1 MPSHNRVSL
10 SHFLLTTGL
19 TMNQS
24 NERVPATAERADP
37 TLDLGRFTATGPLKV
52 LINPI
57 LTVSNIVMELIG
69 LISVALAA
77 SKLLLAPKRRT
88 IFSALF
94 YRQLYNTGVRAL
106 YINGAVGI
114 LIGTLVISRLFYYIP
129 NQVLEEQFGYL
140 FMVIVFRELGP
151 LISGVI
157 LIARSATA
165 ITAEIGYLRLR
176 REFQVLN
183 GLGISPVF
191 MFLLPVFFA
200 FPLSL
205 LLMFIYFDLVVFL
218 SSYAVIWIVNPDAD
232 FLSLLSAILNQISL
246 NEIAI
251 NALKAILG
259 GMMIGVISIHFG
271 AKVEDSFTDV
281 SDAISN
287 STTTQLMVFFI
298 INILLSL
305 LAYTQ

>member
-1 MPSHNRVSL
+1 MTEPHDPDTNSSQDQL
-10 SHFLLTTGL
+10 TLL
-19 TMNQS
+19 
-24 NERVPATAERADP
+24 
-37 TLDLGRFTATGPLKV
+37 GPIKLA
-52 LINPI
+52 LNPI
-57 LTVSNIVMELIG
+57 LGIGHTILELIG
-69 LISVALAA
+69 LISVALSA
-77 SKLLLAPKRRT
+77 SPLLLNKKRRR
-88 IFSALF
+88 IFLSLF
-94 YRQLYNTGVRAL
+94 FRQIYNTGVKAL
-106 YINGAVGI
+106 YINGAVAV
-114 LIGTLVISRLFYYIP
+114 LIGAVLISRLFEYLTQ
-129 NQVLEEQFGYL
+129 QVFNEQFGYF

-151 LISGVI
+151 LISGII

-165 ITAEIGYLRLR
+165 VTAEIGYLRLR

-191 MFLLPVFFA
+191 LFLLPVFFA

-218 SSYAVIWIVNPDAD
+218 SSYVVIWVSDPSAN
-232 FLSLLSAILNQISL
+232 FLVLLLAILDQISL

-251 NALKAILG
+251 NAVKALLG

-271 AKVEDSFTDV
+271 AKVEDSYSEV

-287 STTTQLMVFFI
+287 STTTQLMVFFV

>member
-1 MPSHNRVSL
+1 MSL
-10 SHFLLTTGL
+10 SDDTLRQKPNPP
-19 TMNQS
+19 M
-24 NERVPATAERADP
+24 TAETVDSDVP
-37 TLDLGRFTATGPLKV
+37 NRFTVLGPLKMMANPIAQ
-52 LINPI
+52 LIN
-57 LTVSNIVMELIG
+57 TFMDLIG
-69 LISVALAA
+69 LISVALTA
-77 SKLLLAPKRRT
+77 SKLLFEKKRRGV
-88 IFSALF
+88 FMALF
-94 YRQLYNTGVRAL
+94 YRQIYNTGVRAL
-106 YINGAVGI
+106 YINGAVGV
-114 LIGTLVISRLFYYIP
+114 LIGTLLISRLFDYIP
-129 NQVLEEQFGYL
+129 SQVMEDQFGYL

-157 LIARSATA
+157 LIARSATS

-191 MFLLPVFFA
+191 LFLLPVFFA

-218 SSYAVIWIVNPDAD
+218 SSYAVIWLSNPNAD
-232 FLSLLSAILNQISL
+232 FFALLSAILNQISL

-251 NALKAILG
+251 NGLKAVLG

-271 AKVEDSFTDV
+271 AKVENTFTEV

-287 STTTQLMVFFI
+287 STTTQLMVFFV
-298 INILLSL
+298 INILLSI

>member
-1 MPSHNRVSL
+1 MSRPNDTSKQEPNQRVTVEPIDSD
-10 SHFLLTTGL
+10 
-19 TMNQS
+19 
-24 NERVPATAERADP
+24 VPN
-37 TLDLGRFTATGPLKV
+37 RFTLLGPLKMLV
-52 LINPI
+52 NPVAQ
-57 LTVSNIVMELIG
+57 LTRTIMDLIG

-77 SKLLLAPKRRT
+77 SKLLFETKRRG
-88 IFSALF
+88 IFMALF
-94 YRQLYNTGVRAL
+94 YRQIYNTGVRAL
-106 YINGAVGI
+106 YINGAVAV
-114 LIGTLVISRLFYYIP
+114 LVGTRLISRLFDYIP
-129 NQVLEEQFGYL
+129 NQVMEDQFGYL

-157 LIARSATA
+157 LIARSATS

-191 MFLLPVFFA
+191 LFLLPVFFA

-218 SSYAVIWIVNPDAD
+218 SSYAVIWLSNPSAD
-232 FLSLLSAILNQISL
+232 FFALLTAILNQISL

-251 NALKAILG
+251 NGLKAVLG

-271 AKVEDSFTDV
+271 AKVENSFTEV

-287 STTTQLMVFFI
+287 STTTQLLVFFV
-298 INILLSL
+298 INILLSI

>member
-1 MPSHNRVSL
+1 VTPTEES
-10 SHFLLTTGL
+10 
-19 TMNQS
+19 
-24 NERVPATAERADP
+24 RVPSSDKPITVSPAGAEVQN
-37 TLDLGRFTATGPLKV
+37 RFTLLGPFKMLLNPIAQ
-52 LINPI
+52 LINTI
-57 LTVSNIVMELIG
+57 MDLIG

-77 SKLLLAPKRRT
+77 RKLLLEKKRRG
-88 IFSALF
+88 IFMALF
-94 YRQLYNTGVRAL
+94 YRQIYNTGVRAL
-106 YINGAVGI
+106 YINGAVGV
-114 LIGTLVISRLFYYIP
+114 LIGTLLISRLFDYIP
-129 NQVLEEQFGYL
+129 KQVMEEQFGYL

-157 LIARSATA
+157 LIARSATS

-191 MFLLPVFFA
+191 LFLLPVFFA

-218 SSYAVIWIVNPDAD
+218 SSYAMIWLADPNAD
-232 FLSLLSAILNQISL
+232 FFALLSAILNQISL

-251 NALKAILG
+251 NGLKAVLG

-271 AKVEDSFTDV
+271 AKVENSFTEV

-287 STTTQLMVFFI
+287 STTTQLMVFFV
-298 INILLSL
+298 INILLSI

>member
-1 MPSHNRVSL
+1 MPSRNRVSL

-37 TLDLGRFTATGPLKV
+37 TLALSRFTATGPLKV

-57 LTVSNIVMELIG
+57 LTLSNIVMELIG

-94 YRQLYNTGVRAL
+94 YRQLYNTGVRAH

>member
-1 MPSHNRVSL
+1 MQPAKGLRDEASARQNGSISCNAVIGPPSMSL
-10 SHFLLTTGL
+10 ADDPPK
-19 TMNQS
+19 QKS
-24 NERVPATAERADP
+24 NEPMRVKSVDYEVPN
-37 TLDLGRFTATGPLKV
+37 RFTVLGPLKMLV
-52 LINPI
+52 NPVAQ
-57 LTVSNIVMELIG
+57 LTSTVMDLIG

-77 SKLLLAPKRRT
+77 SKLLFVKKRRG
-88 IFSALF
+88 IFMALF
-94 YRQLYNTGVRAL
+94 YRQIYNTGVRAL
-106 YINGAVGI
+106 YINGAIGV
-114 LIGTLVISRLFYYIP
+114 LVGTLLISRLFDYIP
-129 NQVLEEQFGYL
+129 NQVMEDQFGYL

-183 GLGISPVF
+183 GLGIS
-191 MFLLPVFFA
+191 
-200 FPLSL
+200 
-205 LLMFIYFDLVVFL
+205 
-218 SSYAVIWIVNPDAD
+218 
-232 FLSLLSAILNQISL
+232 L

-251 NALKAILG
+251 NGLKAVLG

-271 AKVEDSFTDV
+271 AKVESSFTEV

-287 STTTQLMVFFI
+287 STTTQLMVFFV
-298 INILLSL
+298 INILLSV

>member
-1 MPSHNRVSL
+1 MPSRNRVSL

-19 TMNQS
+19 TMHQS

-37 TLDLGRFTATGPLKV
+37 TLALGRFTATGPLKV

-57 LTVSNIVMELIG
+57 LTLSNIVMELIG

>member
-1 MPSHNRVSL
+1 M
-10 SHFLLTTGL
+10 
-19 TMNQS
+19 
-24 NERVPATAERADP
+24 D
-37 TLDLGRFTATGPLKV
+37 
-52 LINPI
+52 
-57 LTVSNIVMELIG
+57 LIG

-77 SKLLLAPKRRT
+77 SKLLFETKRRG
-88 IFSALF
+88 IFMALF
-94 YRQLYNTGVRAL
+94 YRQIYNTGVRAL
-106 YINGAVGI
+106 YINGAVAV
-114 LIGTLVISRLFYYIP
+114 LVGTLLISRLFDYIP
-129 NQVLEEQFGYL
+129 NQVMEDQFGYL

-157 LIARSATA
+157 LIARSATS

-191 MFLLPVFFA
+191 LFLLPVFFA

-218 SSYAVIWIVNPDAD
+218 SSYAVIWLSNPSAD
-232 FLSLLSAILNQISL
+232 FFALLSAILNQISL

-251 NALKAILG
+251 NGLKAVLG

-271 AKVEDSFTDV
+271 AKVENSFTEV

-287 STTTQLMVFFI
+287 STTTQLLVFFV
-298 INILLSL
+298 INILLSI

>member
-1 MPSHNRVSL
+1 MSL
-10 SHFLLTTGL
+10 FDDTPARKPDASMTTVAGA
-19 TMNQS
+19 S
-24 NERVPATAERADP
+24 EVPN
-37 TLDLGRFTATGPLKV
+37 RFTALGPLKMLV
-52 LINPI
+52 NPI
-57 LTVSNIVMELIG
+57 AQVINTILDLIG

-77 SKLLLAPKRRT
+77 SKLLLEKKRRG
-88 IFSALF
+88 IFMALF
-94 YRQLYNTGVRAL
+94 YRQIYNTGVRAL
-106 YINGAVGI
+106 YINGAVAV
-114 LIGTLVISRLFYYIP
+114 LVGTLLISRLFDYIP
-129 NQVLEEQFGYL
+129 NQVMEEQFGYL

-157 LIARSATA
+157 LIARSATS

-191 MFLLPVFFA
+191 LFLLPVFFA

-218 SSYAVIWIVNPDAD
+218 SSYAMIWLSNPNAD
-232 FLSLLSAILNQISL
+232 FFALLSAILNQISL

-251 NALKAILG
+251 NGLKAVLG

-271 AKVEDSFTDV
+271 AKVENSFTEV

-287 STTTQLMVFFI
+287 STTTQLMVFFV
-298 INILLSL
+298 INILLSI

>member
-1 MPSHNRVSL
+1 LTEPHDPHPNSSQGQL
-10 SHFLLTTGL
+10 TLL
-19 TMNQS
+19 
-24 NERVPATAERADP
+24 
-37 TLDLGRFTATGPLKV
+37 GPIKLA
-52 LINPI
+52 LNPI
-57 LTVSNIVMELIG
+57 LGIGHTILELIG
-69 LISVALAA
+69 LISVALSA
-77 SKLLLAPKRRT
+77 SPLLLNKKRRR
-88 IFSALF
+88 IFLSLF
-94 YRQLYNTGVRAL
+94 FRQIYNTGVKAL
-106 YINGAVGI
+106 YINGAVAV
-114 LIGTLVISRLFYYIP
+114 LIGAVLISRLFEYLP
-129 NQVLEEQFGYL
+129 QQVLNEQFGYF

-151 LISGVI
+151 LISGII

-165 ITAEIGYLRLR
+165 VTAEIGYLRLR

-191 MFLLPVFFA
+191 LFLLPVFFA

-218 SSYAVIWIVNPDAD
+218 SSYVVIWVSDPSAN
-232 FLSLLSAILNQISL
+232 FLVLLLAILDQISL

-251 NALKAILG
+251 NAVKALLG

-271 AKVEDSFTDV
+271 AKVEDSYSEV

-287 STTTQLMVFFI
+287 STTTQLMVFFV